1 MWKFVYSDKKK
12 KKGKN
17 NLQKQTFK
25 EKNIKNF

>member
-1 MWKFVYSDKKK
+1 MWKFVYSDKK